1 VTATSKAEERGQSK
15 VLWAMKTVSVGGLAI
30 DQLSQLPTLE
40 QIERAKTRKGKRAV
54 KKQK

>member
-1 VTATSKAEERGQSK
+1 MT
-15 VLWAMKTVSVGGLAI
+15 TVSVGGLAI